1 MGICFYSFVFVYN
14 LVTVIYTYTYTYIYI
29 YIERERDR
37 ETERETEREREISKE
52 RVKDI
57 YFLVKISKEVIVRS
71 GWNEFYLLVI

>member
-29 YIERERDR
+29 YRER